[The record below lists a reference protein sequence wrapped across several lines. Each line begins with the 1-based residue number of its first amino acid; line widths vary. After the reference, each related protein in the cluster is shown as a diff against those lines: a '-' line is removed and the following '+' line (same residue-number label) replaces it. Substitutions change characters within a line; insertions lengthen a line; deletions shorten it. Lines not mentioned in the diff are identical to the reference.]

1 MTNQGAS
8 MEQLA
13 EEFEFLKRQY
23 DDMEAVNILF
33 LPLMSLLIVLLGLP
47 VRKPP
52 FDKILPQEET
62 DD

>member
-1 MTNQGAS
+1 

-52 FDKILPQEET
+52 FDKILPQQET